1 MKRLLWLGLA
11 VLSACGSPAA
21 TNVSPSSTVSAT
33 PSSSPLAT
41 ASSTT
46 LPLGRRSAAMAY
58 DVERHNVV
66 LFGGLAGQ
74 VLLDDTWTFNGGAW
88 SHRQGLTA
96 NPRARQGAAMAF
108 DEVNRQTVL
117 FGGLGGGGPR

>member
-1 MKRLLWLGLA
+1 
-11 VLSACGSPAA
+11 
-21 TNVSPSSTVSAT
+21 
-33 PSSSPLAT
+33 
-41 ASSTT
+41 
-46 LPLGRRSAAMAY
+46 MAY

-117 FGGLGGGGPR
+117 FGGLGGGGPLNDTWIWDGSAWQQRHPSQSPSPREGASLAFDQAIRDEAGP